1 MINNTSPQ
9 RWSRVSAK
17 SIDTQFRVAMQ
28 EGLNCS
34 PFESQIM
41 VDKVH
46 QFYGPLFDSSAA
58 VQPGQVQTV
67 VLDAGVPPGVPL
79 TRARQKLVTVTLLDR
94 TDVETQRTEGIP
106 ALRRKRLARLC
117 EEAFQQGGLFTLEDL
132 ALLLNC
138 GLRTLVADLALLR
151 QQHLVPPLR
160 STVQDIGRAVT
171 HRVQILSL
179 WLQGKEYDAIA
190 LETHHSLAAV
200 ASYVDKFKRAVT
212 LLEQGFDV
220 PTAAFL
226 VRLSPLMVEQFQRL
240 YARCR
245 AARHRQQELRQAFKK
260 NQLNVGPAL
269 RRRPS

>member
-1 MINNTSPQ
+1 MSIPSPQ
-9 RWSRVSAK
+9 RWAASKQSRSTL
-17 SIDTQFRVAMQ
+17 SSVAMQ

-46 QFYGPLFDSSAA
+46 QFYGPLFDSCAA

-79 TRARQKLVTVTLLDR
+79 TRARQTQVTVTLLDR

-106 ALRRKRLARLC
+106 ALRRKRWLASVKMPSNRRFIHL
-117 EEAFQQGGLFTLEDL
+117 GGSH
-132 ALLLNC
+132 LLLNC
-138 GLRTLVADLALLR
+138 GLRTLVADLPCYANNTRPTPALDYPSLDEPCSPR
-151 QQHLVPPLR
+151 
-160 STVQDIGRAVT
+160 
-171 HRVQILSL
+171 QILSL
-179 WLQGKEYDAIA
+179 WLQGKAYDAIA
-190 LETHHSLAAV
+190 LQTRHSLAAV
-200 ASYVDKFKRAVT
+200 ANYVDKFKRAVT

-226 VRLSPLMVEQFQRL
+226 VRLSPAMVAQFQRL
-240 YARCR
+240 YARCHP
-245 AARHRQQELRQAFKK
+245 ARHRQQELRQAFKK
-260 NQLNVGPAL
+260 NQPSIGPAL